1 MKIFI
6 AVPCMDQLP
15 APFAQS
21 LATLNRVGDCM
32 VGFQIGSLVYDSR
45 NNLARRAIASEADMV
60 LWLDSDMVFNPDTL
74 QRLIETKEKTGAAIV
89 SGLYFRRVPPF
100 SPVLYD
106 RLSMRDKRCEWSE
119 FDTIPDEP
127 FEVGGCGFG
136 CVLMDTDVL
145 VDVFA
150 RKGDLFGPLNGTG
163 EDLSFC
169 IRARECGHNI
179 ICDPTISLGHVGTT
193 VINRDFFNVYHKA
206 GKK

>member
-6 AVPCMDQLP
+6 AVPSMDQVP

-32 VGFQIGSLVYDSR
+32 VGFQIGSLIYDSR
-45 NNLARRAIASEADMV
+45 NNLARRAIQAESDYV
-60 LWLDSDMVFNPDTL
+60 LWLDSDMVFNPDML
-74 QRLIETKEKTGAAIV
+74 QRLFESKEKTGAAIV

-100 SPVLYD
+100 SPVVFNKLEING
-106 RLSMRDKRCEWSE
+106 KRCEWTE
-119 FDTIPDEP
+119 FDEIPPEP

-145 VDVFA
+145 IDVFA
-150 RKGDLFGPLNGTG
+150 REGDLFGPINGVG

-169 IRARECGHNI
+169 YRARKWGHNI
-179 ICDPTISLGHVGTT
+179 ICDPTIPLGHVGTT
-193 VINRDFFNVYHKA
+193 VINREFFNVYHKA
-206 GKK
+206 GKQ